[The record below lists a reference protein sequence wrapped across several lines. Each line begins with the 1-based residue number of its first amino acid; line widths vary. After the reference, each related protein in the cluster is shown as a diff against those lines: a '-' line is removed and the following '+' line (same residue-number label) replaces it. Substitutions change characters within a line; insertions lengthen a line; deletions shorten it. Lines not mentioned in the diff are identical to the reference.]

1 MLLNPASPNRVQPNR
16 KEKREHE
23 IKKSRPTAKINDGH
37 IVERGTRKIDEEP
50 AIPHRNRLQSWRA
63 RQLKKWEEHEPDCL
77 REPPVAHQACFP
89 MVRQVCVV
97 FVITLI
103 GMMLLMINTKANRA
117 GGEIGKIG
125 DDGHHFDP
133 AFVPAK

>member
-1 MLLNPASPNRVQPNR
+1 MSPGRNR
-16 KEKREHE
+16 KCNAPESSEPQQGVTQLKRKTRTRDKE
-23 IKKSRPTAKINDGH
+23 IRPTAKINDGH

-77 REPPVAHQACFP
+77 REPPVAYQARFP

-97 FVITLI
+97 FVITLM
-103 GMMLLMINTKANRA
+103 GMML
-117 GGEIGKIG
+117 
-125 DDGHHFDP
+125 
-133 AFVPAK
+133 

>member
-63 RQLKKWEEHEPDCL
+63 RQLKKWDEHEPDCL
-77 REPPVAHQACFP
+77 RVPSVALPASFH
-89 MVRQVCVV
+89 MVRECCVL
-97 FVITLI
+97 FTIYTLC
-103 GMMLLMINTKANRA
+103 
-117 GGEIGKIG
+117 
-125 DDGHHFDP
+125 
-133 AFVPAK
+133 

>member
-1 MLLNPASPNRVQPNR
+1 MLLDPASPNRVQPNR

-63 RQLKKWEEHEPDCL
+63 RQLKKWEEHEVDCL
-77 REPPVAHQACFP
+77 PQPPVRYHARFP
-89 MVRQVCVV
+89 TVLHVLAV
-97 FVITLI
+97 FVTTLMRI
-103 GMMLLMINTKANRA
+103 M
-117 GGEIGKIG
+117 
-125 DDGHHFDP
+125 F
-133 AFVPAK
+133 

>member
-1 MLLNPASPNRVQPNR
+1 MLLDPASPNRVQPNR

-63 RQLKKWEEHEPDCL
+63 RQRKKWEEHEPDWP
-77 REPPVAHQACFP
+77 RGQPGGYQARTP
-89 MVRQVCVV
+89 MVHQRCVV
-97 FVITLI
+97 YVITLMGI
-103 GMMLLMINTKANRA
+103 MLLM
-117 GGEIGKIG
+117 
-125 DDGHHFDP
+125 
-133 AFVPAK
+133 V

>member
-1 MLLNPASPNRVQPNR
+1 MLRDPASPNRVQPNR

-63 RQLKKWEEHEPDCL
+63 RQPKKREEHEADC
-77 REPPVAHQACFP
+77 PPGPPAAHPPRFP
-89 MVRQVCVV
+89 TDRQVCVV
-97 FVITLI
+97 FVITLMR
-103 GMMLLMINTKANRA
+103 MML
-117 GGEIGKIG
+117 
-125 DDGHHFDP
+125 
-133 AFVPAK
+133 